1 MREQSRAES
10 RSRDESGVRAAKRFD
25 GLGALGSF
33 VALALA
39 ALLASGCA
47 SLPSDVQKKAS
58 QALPASAAA
67 DTTLGRIA
75 GASTEDPA
83 LSGFRLVSW
92 SAQAFAIR
100 LELIARAERTLDLQY
115 YILGDDDTGRMLLR
129 ALRDAAGRGVRVRLL
144 LDDLYTGGSDP
155 LLLALAAH
163 PNVEVRLFNPFM
175 ARPKSVT
182 ARFAASLFDVGRLNH
197 RMHNKLFIADGAMAI
212 AGGRNIGDEYFMV
225 HEGANY
231 IDLDV
236 FTVGEVLPTL
246 GRLFDQYW
254 NSEHVFPIES
264 IVGGDVAPAE
274 QRRRFE
280 TATLPRPGHGPQPPP
295 AGAKDLLD
303 QPGLAEEIRSGR
315 LKLIWAPAQ
324 AFADSP
330 DKVIDHSKRVLGKPV
345 STDPTVRQSLMSELL
360 LARHDVLI
368 SSPYMVP
375 DRSVMED
382 IAEGRLWNLPITV
395 ITNSLASTDEP
406 FVHAGYE
413 RYRTEMIDLGVKVYE
428 VAPSPI
434 RRSRN
439 LGSFGQ
445 SIGRFHAKA
454 AAIDGELMFI
464 GSLNF
469 DPRSEKHNTELGLLI
484 RSRELTGQLLKLAE
498 VVIAEAAFRVRLRP
512 DRKSLVWERKTEDG
526 QQIFTEEPDTG
537 WWRRATLR
545 LVGPFVPEGQL

>member
-1 MREQSRAES
+1 MHSAGFLLRRA
-10 RSRDESGVRAAKRFD
+10 
-25 GLGALGSF
+25 GA
-33 VALALA
+33 ALALLA
-39 ALLASGCA
+39 SALLASGCA
-47 SLPSDVQKKAS
+47 GLPRDVQKTAS
-58 QALPASAAA
+58 QALPAAAA
-67 DTTLGRIA
+67 AETALGRIA
-75 GASTEDPA
+75 RASTEDPA
-83 LSGFRLVSW
+83 LSGFRLMSW
-92 SAQAFAIR
+92 SEQAFATR

-115 YILGDDDTGRMLLR
+115 YILEDDDTGRMLLR
-129 ALRDAAGRGVRVRLL
+129 ALRDAAGRGVRIRLL
-144 LDDLYTGGSDP
+144 LDDLYIGSGDP
-155 LLLALAAH
+155 LLLGLAAH

-175 ARPKSVT
+175 VRPKRVS

-212 AGGRNIGDEYFMV
+212 AGGRNIGDEYFMA

-236 FTVGEVLPTL
+236 FAVGELLPTL

-254 NSEHVFPIES
+254 NSEHVFPIGS
-264 IVGGDVAPAE
+264 IVQSSLAPAE
-274 QRRRFE
+274 QRQRFE
-280 TATLPRPGHGPQPPP
+280 TATLPRPGRGSQPPP
-295 AGAKDLLD
+295 AGAKDILGQLGM
-303 QPGLAEEIRSGR
+303 QEEIRAGR

-330 DKVIDHSKRVLGKPV
+330 DKIIAHSERVLGKPV
-345 STDPTVRQSLMSELL
+345 STDPTVRQSLMSALL

-375 DRSVMED
+375 DRSVMDD
-382 IAEGRLWNLPITV
+382 ITEGRLWGLPITV

-406 FVHAGYE
+406 FVHAGYQ
-413 RYRTEMIDLGVKVYE
+413 RYRAEMVDLGVKVYE

-434 RRSRN
+434 RRSSN
-439 LGSFGQ
+439 LGSFGR

-469 DPRSEKHNTELGLLI
+469 DPRSENHNTELGLLI
-484 RSRELTGQLLKLAE
+484 NSPELTGQLLKLAE
-498 VVIAEAAFRVRLRP
+498 VVMAEASFRVRLGP
-512 DRKSLVWERKTEDG
+512 DRKGLVWELKTADG
-526 QQIFTEEPDTG
+526 EQTFTEEPDTG
-537 WWRRATLR
+537 WWRRAMLW